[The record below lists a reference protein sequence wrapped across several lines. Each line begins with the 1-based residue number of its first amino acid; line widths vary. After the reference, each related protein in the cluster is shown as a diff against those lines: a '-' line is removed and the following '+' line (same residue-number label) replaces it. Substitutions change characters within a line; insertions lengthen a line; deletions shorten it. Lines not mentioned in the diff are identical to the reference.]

1 MMSTRQPI
9 KALIGSIENIPF
21 LRLHTLLT
29 KEDGVVVA
37 RCLDFSVS
45 SHGENEEDAL
55 DSLSDS
61 IMDYLDYAV
70 EQGAIDNIIDPEED
84 SLWEIF
90 RKLEL
95 EDESLKFKEEAQAF
109 KFKGIKKVI
118 YA

>member
-1 MMSTRQPI
+1 VKPI
-9 KALIGSIENIPF
+9 KVLIGSIENIPF
-21 LRLHTLLT
+21 LRLHILLT
-29 KEDGVVVA
+29 EEDGVTVA
-37 RCLDFSVS
+37 RCLDFSIS

-55 DSLSDS
+55 DSLSGS

-70 EQGAIDNIIDPEED
+70 EQGAIDTIIDPEED

-95 EDESLKFKEEAQAF
+95 DDESLKFKEEAKTF
-109 KFKGIKKVI
+109 KFKGIEKVI